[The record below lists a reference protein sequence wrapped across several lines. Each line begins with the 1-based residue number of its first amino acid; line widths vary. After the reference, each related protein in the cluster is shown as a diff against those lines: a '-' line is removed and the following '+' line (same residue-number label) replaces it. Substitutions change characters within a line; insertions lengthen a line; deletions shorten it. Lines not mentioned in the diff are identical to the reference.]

1 MASRGK
7 IVRATI
13 ALLTVTL
20 VAGAALLVSPAS
32 GASDAKKAATAG
44 IPDFSVADLSASA
57 GDNWLTT
64 GGNLLDDRY
73 STLADINA
81 GNVGTLTT
89 AWQAHLGI
97 PKKLQGLESQEGNP
111 VAYNGVLYVPD
122 GLSNVYAFDGT
133 NGHLLWKFDSG
144 VTKTFLAANRGL
156 SIGNGMVY
164 AGQGDGSIVALNAAT
179 GAVIWRNQIGL
190 VNEGY
195 SFTSPA
201 VYINYPGVGPMVL
214 EGASGGD
221 AGGRSFVIALDATTG
236 LERWRWYV
244 APGPG
249 EIGSG
254 SWPTNG
260 YVHGGGAIWISPSID
275 PNLGLLYIVTGNPVP
290 WNGRGPGDN
299 LWTDSI
305 VALHIQNG
313 QFGWGF
319 QTVHH
324 DIWDYDVTNPP
335 VLFDG
340 TYGGQVRHGVAVASK
355 TGWVYILDRA
365 TGKPLLGIPE
375 KKVPQI
381 KGEGAGYANL
391 SKTQPYPVGDS
402 FVPQCAQK
410 SWFPGKAPDGKPWSV
425 GCIFTPYTVR
435 ASGSYV
441 GFSPGA
447 EGGVDWP
454 PSSYSPQTNLMYLC
468 TRVSTGAL
476 GAIPKPQQK
485 LVVGGLY
492 IGVNFAASKVH
503 PDSGR
508 VVAMNL
514 ATNKIAWKVDWKK
527 PCFSG
532 MLSTAGNLAFA
543 GQIEQKFTAFNAA
556 TGQVLWN
563 SPKLDAGATAPA
575 MSYRAGG
582 KQYIAIM
589 VGGATLAPAKAGDS
603 LYAFALPS

>member
-1 MASRGK
+1 MASRAK
-7 IVRATI
+7 LARAAI
-13 ALLTVTL
+13 AVLTVTL
-20 VAGAALLVSPAS
+20 VAGAALLAS
-32 GASDAKKAATAG
+32 ASNGTPTAKAATAAG
-44 IPDFSVADLSASA
+44 IPDFSIADLNASA

-64 GGNLLDDRY
+64 GGSLADDRY

-81 GNVGTLTT
+81 ANVGTLTT
-89 AWQAHLGI
+89 AWTAHFGI
-97 PKKLQGLESQEGNP
+97 PKNLQGLQSQEANP
-111 VAYNGVLYVPD
+111 VAYNGILYVPD
-122 GLSNVYAFDGT
+122 GLSNVYAYDGT
-133 NGHLLWKFDSG
+133 NGHLLWKYDSG
-144 VTKTFLAANRGL
+144 VKKTFIAANRGVA
-156 SIGNGMVY
+156 IGNGLVY
-164 AGQGDGSIVALNAAT
+164 AGQGDGSIVALDPAT
-179 GAVIWRNQIGL
+179 GALVWRSQVGL
-190 VNEGY
+190 VKEGY

-201 VYINYPGVGPMVL
+201 VYINYPGVGPLVIV
-214 EGASGGD
+214 GASGGD
-221 AGGRSFVIALDATTG
+221 AGARSFVIALDAATG

-244 APGPG
+244 APSPG

-254 SWPTNG
+254 SWPLNG
-260 YVHGGGAIWISPSID
+260 HVHGGGAIWISPSVD
-275 PNLGLLYIVTGNPVP
+275 PALGLLYVVTGNPVP

-340 TYGGQVRHGVAVASK
+340 TYAGVLRHGVAVASK
-355 TGWVYILDRA
+355 TGWVYMLDRA
-365 TGKPLLGIPE
+365 TGKPLLGIKE

-381 KGEGAGYANL
+381 KGEGKSYANL
-391 SKTQPYPVGDS
+391 SKTQPHPVGEP
-402 FVPQCAQK
+402 FVPQCAKK
-410 SWFPGKAPDGKPWSV
+410 SWFPGKAPDGKPWKV

-441 GFSPGA
+441 GFAPGA

-468 TRVSTGAL
+468 SRVSTGAL
-476 GAIPKPQQK
+476 GAIPKAQQQ

-503 PDSGR
+503 PDTGR
-508 VVAMNL
+508 IVAMNL
-514 ATNKIAWKVDWKK
+514 ANNTVAWKVNWKK

-532 MLSTAGNLAFA
+532 MLSTAGNLVFA
-543 GQIEQKFTAFNAA
+543 GQIEQKVTAFNAQ
-556 TGQVLWN
+556 TGQVVWN

-575 MSYRAGG
+575 MTYRAGG
-582 KQYIAIM
+582 KQYVAIL
-589 VGGATLAPAKAGDS
+589 VGGSTLAPAKAGDS
-603 LYAFALPS
+603 IYAFALPA

>member
-1 MASRGK
+1 MASRTK
-7 IVRATI
+7 LVRAGLA
-13 ALLTVTL
+13 ALSVTL
-20 VAGAALLVSPAS
+20 VACAALLVPTTRGTSSAR
-32 GASDAKKAATAG
+32 ADTTAG
-44 IPDFSVADLSASA
+44 IPDFSISDLNASA
-57 GDNWLTT
+57 ADNWLTT
-64 GGNLLDDRY
+64 GGSLQDDRY
-73 STLADINA
+73 SSLADINA
-81 GNVGTLTT
+81 SNVGTLTT
-89 AWQAHLGI
+89 AWSTHLGI
-97 PKKLQGLESQEGNP
+97 PKKLQGLESQEANP

-133 NGHLLWKFDSG
+133 NGKLLWKYDSG
-144 VTKTFLAANRGL
+144 FTKTFIAANRGL
-156 SIGNGMVY
+156 AIGNGVVY
-164 AGQGDGSIVALNAAT
+164 AGQGDGSIVALNALT
-179 GAVIWRNQIGL
+179 GQVVWRTEVGL
-190 VNEGY
+190 VSEGY

-201 VYINYPGVGPMVL
+201 VYINYPGVGPLVL

-221 AGGRSFVIALDATTG
+221 AGGRSFVVALDATTG
-236 LERWRWYV
+236 LEKWRWYV

-275 PNLGLLYIVTGNPVP
+275 PALGLLYVVTGNPVP

-305 VALHIQNG
+305 VALHIPNG
-313 QFGWGF
+313 QLAWGF

-324 DIWDYDVTNPP
+324 DIWVTNPP

-340 TYGGQVRHGVAVASK
+340 TYKGVLRHAVAVASK
-355 TGWVYILDRA
+355 TGWVYILDR
-365 TGKPLLGIPE
+365 TNGKPLVGIKE

-381 KGEGAGYANL
+381 KGEGAKYANL
-391 SKTQPYPVGDS
+391 SKTQPRPVGQS
-402 FVPQCAQK
+402 FVPQCAKK

-425 GCIFTPYTVR
+425 GCIFSPYTVR
-435 ASGSYV
+435 SSGSYV

-454 PSSYSPQTNLMYLC
+454 PSSYSPQTGLMYLC
-468 TRVSTGAL
+468 SRVSTGAL
-476 GAIPKPQQK
+476 GAIPKAQQK

-503 PDSGR
+503 PDTGR

-514 ATNKIAWKVDWKK
+514 SNNTIAWKVDWKK

-532 MLSTAGNLAFA
+532 MLSTAGNVVFA
-543 GQIEQKFTAFNAA
+543 GRIEQKVTAFNAQ

-563 SPKLDAGATAPA
+563 SPKLPAGANAPA
-575 MSYRAGG
+575 MTYRAGG
-582 KQYIAIM
+582 KQYVAIM
-589 VGGATLAPAKAGDS
+589 VGGASLAPSKAGDT

>member
-1 MASRGK
+1 
-7 IVRATI
+7 
-13 ALLTVTL
+13 
-20 VAGAALLVSPAS
+20 
-32 GASDAKKAATAG
+32 
-44 IPDFSVADLSASA
+44 
-57 GDNWLTT
+57 
-64 GGNLLDDRY
+64 
-73 STLADINA
+73 
-81 GNVGTLTT
+81 
-89 AWQAHLGI
+89 
-97 PKKLQGLESQEGNP
+97 
-111 VAYNGVLYVPD
+111 VPD

-133 NGHLLWKFDSG
+133 NGHLLWKYDSG
-144 VTKTFLAANRGL
+144 FTKTFIAANRGL
-156 SIGNGMVY
+156 SIGNGMLY
-164 AGQGDGSIVALNAAT
+164 AGQGDGSIVALDPAT

-190 VNEGY
+190 VSEGY

-275 PNLGLLYIVTGNPVP
+275 PALGLLYVVTGNPVP
-290 WNGRGPGDN
+290 WNGRGAGDN

-355 TGWVYILDRA
+355 TGWVYMLDRA
-365 TGKPLLGIPE
+365 TGKPLLGIKE

-381 KGEGAGYANL
+381 SGEGKTYANL

-402 FVPQCAQK
+402 FVPQCAKK
-410 SWFPGKAPDGKPWSV
+410 SWFPGKAPDGKPWTV
-425 GCIFTPYTVR
+425 GCIFTPYTVSS
-435 ASGSYV
+435 SGSYV

-468 TRVSTGAL
+468 SRVSTGAL
-476 GAIPKPQQK
+476 GAIPRAQQK

-503 PDSGR
+503 ADTGR

-514 ATNKIAWKVDWKK
+514 ANNKIAWKVDWKK

-532 MLSTAGNLAFA
+532 MLSTAGNLVFA
-543 GQIEQKFTAFNAA
+543 GQIQQKFTAFNAT
-556 TGQVLWN
+556 TGQELWN
-563 SPKLDAGATAPA
+563 SPKLDAGANAPA
-575 MSYRAGG
+575 ISYRAGG